1 MYYSIGTYVEFG
13 GQGHPMKTK
22 NTIAVALGSI
32 SSSIPDMFTKHGN
45 FFDYRSDRD
54 QRCKY
59 HDANDWYDDTDKTS
73 LLVL

>member
-45 FFDYRSDRD
+45 LFDYRSDRD
-54 QRCKY
+54 Q
-59 HDANDWYDDTDKTS
+59 
-73 LLVL
+73 